1 MMIRIAYENELKEL
15 KLETIRMSAACEGM
29 IRRSID
35 ALVNRNHAEAQAV
48 IESDKEVDEYER
60 AIEKKCLRLFLRQ
73 QPVAKDFREVSAI
86 LKMITDLERIGD
98 QAADISEIMLSIDK
112 DEKYIKKLVHI
123 PKMAENAI
131 GMMHESM
138 TSFINEDLEQAKR
151 VIDADDEVD
160 ELFRVVREELVEL
173 IKKNADNAEQAI
185 YLMMIAKY
193 LERIADHATNIAE
206 WVIFCATG
214 QKP

>member
-1 MMIRIAYENELKEL
+1 MIRVAYENELKEL
-15 KLETIRMSAACEGM
+15 KMETIRMSAACEEM
-29 IRRSID
+29 IKRSVD
-35 ALVNRNHAEAQAV
+35 ALVNRDRAEAQTV
-48 IESDKEVDEYER
+48 IENDKEVDEYER
-60 AIEKKCLRLFLRQ
+60 EIEKKCLRLFLRQ

-123 PKMAENAI
+123 PKMAETAI
-131 GMMHESM
+131 CMVNESM
-138 TSFINEDLEQAKR
+138 QSFINEDLAQAKR

-160 ELFRVVREELVEL
+160 ELFRTVTGEL
-173 IKKNADNAEQAI
+173 IEIIKKSADNAEQAI
-185 YLMMIAKY
+185 FLMMIAKY

-206 WVIFCATG
+206 WVIYFATG
-214 QKP
+214 RKP